1 MRSPLRLAF
10 LSLAFLCACHG
21 PDPSPAT
28 AKPAEEGRPETSG
41 TLDSLVL
48 SSVTVSYPVPDG
60 RGGATLHNYSGIALD
75 AVHVLTVIPHDL
87 PAAAAAPTVWFEDPS
102 KNGTSWNF
110 DTLPA
115 QEVVLPDLGLK
126 VIVSEKPL
134 PGSAPL
140 APKASPKLGDDV
152 WVIGNYAEGVDAAL
166 MRGNVAKIG
175 TPPNDEGTYLVESS
189 LTGSSAGGGVFDRHG
204 ALIGIVVAPFTAKE
218 LGIFGARL
226 GSVVGAEKIAEALR
240 ERKIDFRTAE

>member
-1 MRSPLRLAF
+1 MQSLLRLSF
-10 LSLAFLCACHG
+10 LSLAFLCACHEPG
-21 PDPSPAT
+21 SSPAT
-28 AKPAEEGRPETSG
+28 TKLAEEKRPVTSG

-60 RGGATLHNYSGIALD
+60 KGGATLHNYSGIALD

-87 PAAAAAPTVWFEDPS
+87 PAAATAPTVWFEDPS

-110 DTLPA
+110 GTLPA

-126 VIVSEKPL
+126 VIVSEKSL
-134 PGSAPL
+134 PGSAAFAL
-140 APKASPKLGDDV
+140 KAAPKLGDDV
-152 WVIGNYAEGVDAAL
+152 WVIGTYEEGIDAAL

-189 LTGSSAGGGVFDRHG
+189 FTGSSAGSGIFDRHH
-204 ALIGIVVAPFTAKE
+204 ALIGVVVAPFIAKE
-218 LGIFGARL
+218 LGIMDARL
-226 GSVVGAEKIAEALR
+226 GYVVGAEKIAEALR
-240 ERKIDFRTAE
+240 ERKIAFRTAE